1 MYWIICFGLD
11 YLLFSC
17 ISNLIGCQK

>member
-17 ISNLIGCQK
+17 I